1 MISNTRNTMVSI
13 KSNIIGIWYSVIRPT
28 SKQTFL
34 DLKLRK
40 KNLIFIYSSILT
52 TKMNIK
58 QTAIVIY
65 SRNIN
70 LTKNNILRSLKSSKK
85 LKQTQFAQP

>member
-1 MISNTRNTMVSI
+1 MVSI